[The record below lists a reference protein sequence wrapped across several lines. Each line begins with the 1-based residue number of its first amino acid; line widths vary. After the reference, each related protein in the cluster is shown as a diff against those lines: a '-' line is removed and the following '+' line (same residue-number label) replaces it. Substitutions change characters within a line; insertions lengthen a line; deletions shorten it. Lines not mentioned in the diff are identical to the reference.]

1 MALLSINA
9 ISMGF
14 GQAPIL
20 DNVSLQVEEG
30 ERICLI
36 GRNGEG
42 KTTLMKMIY
51 GQMEPLSGQ
60 ITRKPGLEIGML
72 EQTVPVGLEGT
83 VFQAVSEGLGRRG
96 QLLLDYHQVSR
107 QLAEEPTR
115 QVMEKLNRLQHE
127 LEMQNA
133 WHVHLQVDTVISH
146 LKLNPDALVDTL
158 SAGLKRRVLLAR
170 ALVLEPDILLLDEPT
185 NHLDVDSIVWLEEFL
200 LKYPGTLIF
209 VTHDRM
215 FLRKLST
222 RIVNIDRGSVTSW
235 QCDYDTFLKRR
246 QNQLDAE
253 LSEQKLFDKKL
264 AQEEAWIR
272 TGIKARRTRNEGR
285 VSELM
290 KMRQIRRQRRN
301 TVGKVRFSVYEAQMS
316 GELVIDVQ
324 GVSFAYPGATTQ
336 DTSSP
341 NIIDSLT
348 TAIMRGD
355 KIGII
360 GPNGSGKTTL
370 LKVLLGILKPTEG
383 TVKLGTK
390 LEISYF
396 DQLHAQ
402 LDETKAVW
410 ENVADG
416 YSVIMLNGKERNVI
430 GYLQDFLFTPQQARN
445 LVQNLSGGERNR
457 LLLARLFARPSN
469 VLVLDEPTNDLDMET
484 LELLEELL
492 IDYNGTVLLV
502 SHDRAFLNNVVTGT
516 LVLEGQGKVTEFVG
530 GYDDWKA
537 LRPAHETE
545 PVAEPVRKD
554 KEKTQPV
561 EKTTSKKKLSYKQQK
576 ELDHIH
582 LGIEQ
587 NEQEL
592 ADLHSQMAQPTFYK
606 QSSEIIAKV
615 AARIQ
620 ELEQQ
625 NEILFIRWEELEQ

>member
-1 MALLSINA
+1 MALLSINN

-20 DNVSLQVEEG
+20 DNVSLQVEQG

-42 KTTLMKMIY
+42 KTTLMKIIY
-51 GQMEPLSGQ
+51 GLIEPLSGQ
-60 ITRKPGLEIGML
+60 ITRKPGLQIGML
-72 EQTVPVGLEGT
+72 EQTVPVGLQGT
-83 VFQAVSEGLGRRG
+83 VFGAVSEGLGRRG
-96 QLLLDYHQVSR
+96 QLLQDYHNVSR
-107 QLAEEPTR
+107 ELAEKPTP
-115 QVMEKLNRLQHE
+115 QVMDKLNRLQHE
-127 LEMQNA
+127 LETQDA
-133 WHVHLQVDTVISH
+133 WQVHLQVDTVISH
-146 LKLNPDALVDTL
+146 LKLNADAPVDTL

-222 RIVNIDRGSVTSW
+222 RIINLDRGSLTSW

-253 LSEQKLFDKKL
+253 LSEQKWFDKKL

-285 VSELM
+285 VRQLL
-290 KMRQIRRQRRN
+290 KMRQIRRQRRQ
-301 TVGKVRFSVYEAQMS
+301 TIGKVRFEMQEAQMS
-316 GELVIDVQ
+316 GELVMDVQ
-324 GVSFAYPGATTQ
+324 KVSFAYP
-336 DTSSP
+336 DTALQMPSP
-341 NIIDSLT
+341 KIIDNLT
-348 TAIMRGD
+348 TTIMRGD

-370 LKVLLGILKPTEG
+370 LKVLLGLLKPTEG

-402 LDETKAVW
+402 LDETKTVW

-416 YSVIMLNGKERNVI
+416 YSVIMVNGKERNVV

-457 LLLARLFARPSN
+457 LLLARLFAKPSN
-469 VLVLDEPTNDLDMET
+469 VLVLDEPTNDLDIET

-492 IDYNGTVLLV
+492 VEYQGTVLLV

-516 LVLEGQGKVTEFVG
+516 LVLEGQGRVSEYVG

-537 LRPAHETE
+537 LQPSPEIQSGIPTAK
-545 PVAEPVRKD
+545 KD
-554 KEKTQPV
+554 KEKPQSHSQATA
-561 EKTTSKKKLSYKQQK
+561 KKKLSYKQLK
-576 ELDHIH
+576 ELDQIQAD
-582 LGIEQ
+582 IER

-592 ADLHSQMAQPTFYK
+592 AELQGQMTQPAFYK
-606 QSSEIIAKV
+606 QPSEVIAKV

-620 ELEQQ
+620 ELEAQ
-625 NEILFIRWEELEQ
+625 NEQLFARWEQLEQ

>member
-1 MALLSINA
+1 MALLSINN

-20 DNVSLQVEEG
+20 DNVSLQVEQG

-51 GQMEPLSGQ
+51 GRMEPLSGQ

-72 EQTVPVGLEGT
+72 EQTVPTGLQGT
-83 VFQAVSEGLGRRG
+83 VFHAVSEGLGRRG
-96 QLLLDYHQVSR
+96 QLLQDYHDVSR
-107 QLAEEPTR
+107 QLAENPVR
-115 QVMEKLNRLQHE
+115 QVMDKLNRLQHE
-127 LEMQNA
+127 LETQDA

-146 LKLNPDALVDTL
+146 LKLNADAPVDTL

-222 RIVNIDRGSVTSW
+222 RIINIDRGSLTSW

-246 QNQLDAE
+246 HNQLDAE

-272 TGIKARRTRNEGR
+272 TGIRARRTRNEGR
-285 VSELM
+285 VRELL
-290 KMRQIRRQRRN
+290 KMRQIRRQRRE
-301 TVGKVRFSVYEAQMS
+301 TVGKVRFAMHEAQMS

-324 GVSFAYPGATTQ
+324 GVSFSYP
-336 DTSSP
+336 DTAAQVPSP
-341 NIIDSLT
+341 KIIDNLT

-370 LKVLLGILKPTEG
+370 LKILLGILKPTEG
-383 TVKLGTK
+383 TVKLGTR

-416 YSVIMLNGKERNVI
+416 YGVIMLNGKERNVI
-430 GYLQDFLFTPQQARN
+430 GYLQDFLFTPEQARN
-445 LVQNLSGGERNR
+445 LVQHLSGGERNR
-457 LLLARLFARPSN
+457 LLLARLFAKPSN

-492 IDYNGTVLLV
+492 IDYKGTVLLV

-516 LVLEGQGKVTEFVG
+516 LVLEGQGRVSEFVG

-537 LRPAHETE
+537 LQPSQEAQSVLT
-545 PVAEPVRKD
+545 PGKKD
-554 KEKTQPV
+554 KEKPLS
-561 EKTTSKKKLSYKQQK
+561 EDKAAAKKKLSYKQQK
-576 ELDHIH
+576 ELDQIH
-582 LGIEQ
+582 VCIEQ

-592 ADLHSQMAQPTFYK
+592 SELQGQMTQPSFYK
-606 QSSEIIAKV
+606 QPSDAIAKV

-620 ELEQQ
+620 ELEAQ
-625 NEILFIRWEELEQ
+625 NEQLFARWEQLEQ

>member
-1 MALLSINA
+1 MALLSINN

-20 DNVSLQVEEG
+20 DNVSLQVEPG

-42 KTTLMKMIY
+42 KTTLMKIIY
-51 GQMEPLSGQ
+51 GLLEPLSGQ

-72 EQTVPVGLEGT
+72 EQTVPVELEGT
-83 VFQAVSEGLGRRG
+83 VFQAVSDGLGRRG
-96 QLLLDYHQVSR
+96 QLLQDYHDVSR
-107 QLAEEPTR
+107 LLAEEPTR
-115 QVMEKLNRLQHE
+115 QVMDKLNRLQHE
-127 LEMQNA
+127 LETQDA

-146 LKLNPDALVDTL
+146 LKLNADARVDTL

-200 LKYPGTLIF
+200 LKYPKTLIF

-222 RIVNIDRGSVTSW
+222 RIVNIDRGTLTSW

-272 TGIKARRTRNEGR
+272 TGIRARRTRNEGR
-285 VSELM
+285 VRQLL
-290 KMRQIRRQRRN
+290 KMRQIRRQRRE
-301 TVGKVRFSVYEAQMS
+301 TVGKVRFAMHEAQTS

-324 GVSFAYPGATTQ
+324 NVSFAYP
-336 DTSSP
+336 DTASETPSP
-341 NIIDSLT
+341 KIIDNLT

-370 LKVLLGILKPTEG
+370 LKVLLDLLKPTQG

-402 LDETKAVW
+402 LNETKAVW

-430 GYLQDFLFTPQQARN
+430 GYLQDFLFTPEQARN

-457 LLLARLFARPSN
+457 LLLARLFAKPSN

-492 IDYNGTVLLV
+492 IDYKGTVLLV

-516 LVLEGQGKVTEFVG
+516 LVLEGQGRVSEFVG

-537 LRPAHETE
+537 LQPSQEAQ
-545 PVAEPVRKD
+545 PVKKD
-554 KEKTQPV
+554 KEKPPSEDKAAT
-561 EKTTSKKKLSYKQQK
+561 KKKLSYKQQK
-576 ELDHIH
+576 ELDQIH
-582 LGIEQ
+582 VNIEQ
-587 NEQEL
+587 NEKEL
-592 ADLHSQMAQPTFYK
+592 SELQGQMTQPSFYK
-606 QSSEIIAKV
+606 QPSDVIAGV

-620 ELEQQ
+620 ELETQ
-625 NEILFIRWEELEQ
+625 NEQLFARWEQLEQ